1 MTQHGSF
8 VCLKLYLRSF
18 TPIEH
23 HKRRSGS
30 GEREETKGIISFL
43 FFSSLFF
50 YFFFFSLFSSLLFS
64 SLLFSSFPSFPCM
77 LLQPPFLFVHCSKCP
92 LLQRLNGNVTRKET
106 IHAAVCILKYRI
118 EHAGP
123 GFPFHN
129 ASSTGSRL

>member
-50 YFFFFSLFSSLLFS
+50 FFFFFFFIFFSSLLFS
-64 SLLFSSFPSFPCM
+64 SLLFFSFLSLHAPSTAFPFCT
-77 LLQPPFLFVHCSKCP
+77 LLQVSI
-92 LLQRLNGNVTRKET
+92 VTKVEWQCDTKRDDT
-106 IHAAVCILKYRI
+106 CCCLHPQV
-118 EHAGP
+118 P
-123 GFPFHN
+123 N
-129 ASSTGSRL
+129 

>member
-50 YFFFFSLFSSLLFS
+50 FFLFFFLYFLLFSSLLFS
-64 SLLFSSFPSFPCM
+64 SLLFLPFPACSFNRLSFLYIAPS
-77 LLQPPFLFVHCSKCP
+77 VHCYK
-92 LLQRLNGNVTRKET
+92 G
-106 IHAAVCILKYRI
+106 
-118 EHAGP
+118 
-123 GFPFHN
+123 
-129 ASSTGSRL
+129 